1 LIAYYSLIL
10 TEELR
15 KVLSEIQT
23 FLGSVTISMRKCID
37 NGLETNID
45 NMDYLGQ
52 SLIVLADRF
61 RNQLKE
67 LKHTVLTLTLMEAGV
82 SIRGRV
88 SKMKR
93 RGVLS
98 EDIMF
103 FDEVYSFIKLIE
115 DSIASGEYYKELV
128 KIYRGKLNEDLR
140 TRI

>member
-1 LIAYYSLIL
+1 M
-10 TEELR
+10 
-15 KVLSEIQT
+15 LSEIQT
-23 FLGSVTISMRKCID
+23 SLCSVTVSMRRCID

-45 NMDYLGQ
+45 NMDHLGQ

-67 LKHTVLTLTLMEAGV
+67 LKHTVLTITLIEAGV

-98 EDIMF
+98 EDIVF

-128 KIYRGKLNEDLR
+128 KIYRGKLSEDLH

>member
-1 LIAYYSLIL
+1 M

-23 FLGSVTISMRKCID
+23 SLCSLTVLMRRCID
-37 NGLETNID
+37 SGLETNID
-45 NMDYLGQ
+45 NMDHLGQ
-52 SLIVLADRF
+52 SLILLADRF

-67 LKHTVLTLTLMEAGV
+67 LKHTVLTITLMEAGV
-82 SIRGRV
+82 NIRGRV

-93 RGVLS
+93 RGIS
-98 EDIMF
+98 SDDIAF

-115 DSIASGEYYKELV
+115 NSIASGEYYEELV
-128 KIYRGKLNEDLR
+128 KIYRGKLNEDLH

>member
-1 LIAYYSLIL
+1 
-10 TEELR
+10 
-15 KVLSEIQT
+15 VLSEIQT
-23 FLGSVTISMRKCID
+23 SLCSVTVSMRRCID

-45 NMDYLGQ
+45 NMDHLGQ

-67 LKHTVLTLTLMEAGV
+67 LKHTVLTITLIEAGV

-98 EDIMF
+98 EDIVF

-128 KIYRGKLNEDLR
+128 KIYRGKLSEDLH

>member
-1 LIAYYSLIL
+1 
-10 TEELR
+10 
-15 KVLSEIQT
+15 
-23 FLGSVTISMRKCID
+23 MRKYID

-45 NMDYLGQ
+45 NIDYLGQ
-52 SLIVLADRF
+52 SLILLADRF

-82 SIRGRV
+82 SIRRRA
-88 SKMKR
+88 SKIKR

-98 EDIMF
+98 EDILF

-128 KIYRGKLNEDLR
+128 KIYQTKLNEDLR
-140 TRI
+140 IRI

>member
-23 FLGSVTISMRKCID
+23 SLCSVTVSMRRCID

-45 NMDYLGQ
+45 NMDHLGQ

-67 LKHTVLTLTLMEAGV
+67 LKHTVLTITLIEAGV

-98 EDIMF
+98 EDIVF

-128 KIYRGKLNEDLR
+128 KIYRGKLSEDLH